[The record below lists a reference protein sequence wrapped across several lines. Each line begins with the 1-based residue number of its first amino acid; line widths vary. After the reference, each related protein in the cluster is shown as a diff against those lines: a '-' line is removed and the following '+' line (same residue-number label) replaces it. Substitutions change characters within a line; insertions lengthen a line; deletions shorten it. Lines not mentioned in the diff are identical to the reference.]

1 MKRAMIPAIVVLFAT
16 LASAQTPVKT
26 LEGGVLDEIKLF
38 VETPG
43 TPAQLAVVFRPFA
56 ADTADLGTGGKE
68 GKEKRQTEAQL
79 IQTQGPQMLADSAA
93 AALRKDG
100 PFTSVAAIAGDAA
113 TPPGALVVE
122 GRFTE
127 INPGSRAKRYFAGF
141 GAGKSVVEV
150 IGTVKDAEGRTLAS
164 FRQRRIGAM
173 GMGGGDS
180 LGKLLS
186 DTRSIGEDIARFLA
200 AWARGKSLD

>member
-1 MKRAMIPAIVVLFAT
+1 M
-16 LASAQTPVKT
+16 
-26 LEGGVLDEIKLF
+26 
-38 VETPG
+38 
-43 TPAQLAVVFRPFA
+43 
-56 ADTADLGTGGKE
+56 
-68 GKEKRQTEAQL
+68 
-79 IQTQGPQMLADSAA
+79 
-93 AALRKDG
+93 
-100 PFTSVAAIAGDAA
+100 
-113 TPPGALVVE
+113 E